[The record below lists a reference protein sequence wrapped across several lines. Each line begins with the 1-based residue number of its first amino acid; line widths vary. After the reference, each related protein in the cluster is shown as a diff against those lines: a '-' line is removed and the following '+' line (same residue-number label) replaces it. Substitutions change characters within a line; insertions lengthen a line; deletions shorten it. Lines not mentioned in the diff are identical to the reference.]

1 MEPRDLI
8 AAISTAAGIGAV
20 GIVRV
25 TGQGVPALFEPLLG
39 RRALS
44 PRLATLCNFLGAG
57 GAPIDRGLALYFSA
71 PRSYTGQDVLELHGH
86 GGSAVL
92 ELLMARCI
100 ELGARPAQPGE
111 FTYRAYM
118 NGRVDLA
125 QAEAVADLI
134 EAKSEAAARSAVR
147 ALSGEFSA
155 KVNGLVDAVT
165 RLRVLV
171 EAHLDFP
178 EEDVEFVSSRRA
190 EEPLSDIASALEALR
205 QGARSSQLLRGAR
218 VVLVGAPNVG
228 KSSLLNRLAQ
238 DEIAIVTAV
247 PGTTRD
253 VVRATLHLHGVE
265 VELLDTAG
273 LRASQDPIEQIGMQR
288 SRAMVSQSHLVL
300 IVDDCSG
307 SDISFPELGDIARDT
322 PSIRLK
328 NKSDLLPNVPV
339 DTTDQIFVSA
349 RTGYGIEALR
359 ARIAEILGLA
369 HLEEGASLARHRH
382 VKALDEAS
390 VHLRCAAQAHDLVLL
405 AEELRLVQSALGQ
418 ITGQVSS
425 EDLLG
430 QIFSTFC
437 IGK

>member
-1 MEPRDLI
+1 MEQRDLI

-25 TGQGVPALFEPLLG
+25 TGQGVPGLFEPLLG
-39 RRALS
+39 RKSLS
-44 PRLATLCNFLGAG
+44 PRVATLCSFLGAG
-57 GAPIDRGLALYFSA
+57 KAPIDQGLALYFPA

-86 GGSAVL
+86 GGPAVL
-92 ELLMARCI
+92 ELLMARCT
-100 ELGARPAQPGE
+100 ELGARVAQPGE
-111 FTYRAYM
+111 FTYRAFM
-118 NGRVDLA
+118 NGRMDLA

-155 KVNGLVDAVT
+155 KVNALVDAIT

-190 EEPLSDIASALEALR
+190 EKPLNDIASALDTLR
-205 QGARSSQLLRGAR
+205 EGARNSQLLRGAR

-238 DEIAIVTAV
+238 DEIAIVTAL

-253 VVRATLHLHGVE
+253 VVRATLHLHGVAI
-265 VELLDTAG
+265 ELLDTAG
-273 LRASQDPIEQIGMQR
+273 LRDSQDPIEQIGMQR
-288 SRAMVSQSHLVL
+288 SRAMVSQAHLVL
-300 IVDDCSG
+300 IVEDCADSNLPCLDLDEIG
-307 SDISFPELGDIARDT
+307 RET
-322 PSIRLK
+322 PCVRLM
-328 NKSDLLPNVPV
+328 NKADLLPNVPA
-339 DTTDQIFVSA
+339 DTPSQVFVSA
-349 RTGYGIEALR
+349 RTGYGIETLR
-359 ARIAEILGLA
+359 ARIAETLGLG

-382 VKALDEAS
+382 VQALDQAS
-390 VHLRCAAQAHDLVLL
+390 AHLQGAAQADDLVLL
-405 AEELRLVQSALGQ
+405 AEELRLVQSALSE
-418 ITGQVSS
+418 ITGKVSS
-425 EDLLG
+425 DDLLG